1 MVSNYLPVIYYHS
14 VADHSEPH
22 PWAFLS
28 TPRSVFIS
36 QMEYLK
42 SKGYNTV
49 TWTQLVA
56 HVSGEKALPKKSVLI
71 HFDDGFLDNWSV
83 VYPIMEKLRL
93 KYSVL
98 VSSDFID
105 PSDEVRHFVRDTNES
120 NKRDWWGYLNAE
132 ELCAMEDS
140 GLVDI
145 QCHAK
150 THTWYESGPK
160 VVGRHGDPSIF
171 APWLDWNARPSEKY
185 SWLTRDWENQ
195 VPKGTPILEYA
206 KSLEVRRFFPS
217 AEYLALLMSGTSLDQ
232 IRELQGNNIKVGR
245 YETDEEMEARF
256 EDELST
262 SRTILERILKKKII
276 GLVWPGGGTS
286 EMALRKAKDI
296 GYLIVS
302 KGTELNRFNS
312 RSFKFSRLS
321 ATISFNEKQL
331 PFGQTL
337 FLSLQ
342 LFRGRNRI
350 MNGLAKLIKHIWM

>member
-1 MVSNYLPVIYYHS
+1 MVSNCLPVIYYHS
-14 VADHSEPH
+14 VADHPEPH

-56 HVSGEKALPKKSVLI
+56 HLSGEKALPKKSVLI
-71 HFDDGFLDNWSV
+71 HFDDGFLDNWTV
-83 VYPIMEKLRL
+83 VYPIMERLGL
-93 KYSVL
+93 KYSVV

-105 PSDEVRHFVRDTNES
+105 PGDEVRHFVRDTNES
-120 NKRDWWGYLNAE
+120 NKPDWWGYLNAE

-150 THTWYESGPK
+150 THTWYESGPEL
-160 VVGRHGDPSIF
+160 VGRHGNSDMF
-171 APWLDWNARPSEKY
+171 TPWLDWNAYPEDKY
-185 SWLTRDWENQ
+185 SWLARDWQ
-195 VPKGTPILEYA
+195 SRILKGAPILVHG
-206 KSLEVRRFFPS
+206 KSLQIRRYFPS
-217 AEYLALLMSGTSLDQ
+217 PEYLELLCRGMSTQEAKDYLGGDPKL
-232 IRELQGNNIKVGR
+232 GR
-245 YETDEEMEARF
+245 SETDDELEARV

-262 SRTILERILKKKII
+262 SRAILERILKKRVI
-276 GLVWPGGGTS
+276 GLVWPGG
-286 EMALRKAKDI
+286 EACEIAIRKAKDL
-296 GYLIVS
+296 YSLVS
-302 KGTELNRFNS
+302 KGTGLNRFGS
-312 RSFKFSRLS
+312 RAFRFSRLAGS
-321 ATISFNEKQL
+321 LSFRGKQI

-342 LFRGRNRI
+342 LFRGRS
-350 MNGLAKLIKHIWM
+350 LAMDTFAKMVKLFWR